1 MSVDDRLRVEDRGGV
16 RRLVLD
22 RPQAR
27 NALDGAL
34 VAALTQAIED
44 AGADPDTRVVVLAGT
59 GAGFSAGADL
69 KETARITD
77 AFEAASH
84 AHRMRRLLDAP
95 GEIDKPVIAEVH
107 GFALG
112 AGCALALAC
121 DVAVC
126 AADARLGFPE
136 MRHAVVP
143 ALVVPGIVRRAG
155 PLVAFD
161 LLANGRIFTAA
172 EAQIPGLVV
181 LPPGADAVAE
191 TTRRAAELAGHP
203 AELVAAVKRMVRTS
217 DRSDRASAMDAAE
230 QVNVENRL
238 RRARAT
244 RQDEG

>member
-1 MSVDDRLRVEDRGGV
+1 MSRDHRLRVEDAGGV

-22 RPQAR
+22 RPEAR
-27 NALDGAL
+27 NALDGTL
-34 VAALTQAIED
+34 VGALTEAIAA
-44 AGADPDTRVVVLAGT
+44 AGADPAVRVVVLAGT
-59 GAGFSAGADL
+59 GGGFSAGADL

-77 AFEAASH
+77 AAVAAAH
-84 AHRMRRLLDAP
+84 AHRMRRLLEAP

-112 AGCALALAC
+112 AGFALALAC

-172 EAQIPGLVV
+172 EARIPGLVV
-181 LPPGADAVAE
+181 LPSGADAAPDV
-191 TTRRAAELAGHP
+191 TRRATELAGHP
-203 AELVAAVKRMVRTS
+203 TELVAEVKRMVRTS
-217 DRSDRASAMDAAE
+217 DRCDLAHALDAAE

-238 RRARAT
+238 RRARLT
-244 RQDEG
+244 RQEE